1 MGDALLWQN
10 FRLIAYL
17 GKKKI
22 MVGKK
27 SPQLFIFICQ
37 FLRGFITATK
47 PMLTLELMQQDAK
60 WLQFP

>member
-1 MGDALLWQN
+1 MPYSGRISGLL
-10 FRLIAYL
+10 LIW
-17 GKKKI
+17 GKKKKKNY
-22 MVGKK
+22 GGEKK

-60 WLQFP
+60 WL

>member
-1 MGDALLWQN
+1 MPYSGKISGLL
-10 FRLIAYL
+10 LIWE
-17 GKKKI
+17 KKKI

>member
-1 MGDALLWQN
+1 MPYSGKISGLL
-10 FRLIAYL
+10 LIWE
-17 GKKKI
+17 KKKI

-27 SPQLFIFICQ
+27 SPQLFIFVCQ

>member
-1 MGDALLWQN
+1 MPYSGKISGLL
-10 FRLIAYL
+10 LIWE
-17 GKKKI
+17 KKKI

-37 FLRGFITATK
+37 FLRGFITAPE